1 MIQKLKNF
9 IEKETVMVIAFL
21 LALVSCFFMTPSLT
35 QLAGFVDF
43 RVLGILLSLMV
54 VVAGLQRVGAFD
66 WIGVKLLVHVSDT
79 RSLVLVLVMLC
90 FFLSMAVTNDV
101 ALLTF
106 VPFAIFVLEKSG
118 HPELLVSTVVLQTV
132 AANLGSMLTP
142 VGNPQNLYIYQHYR
156 FTAASFIETV
166 LPYAAAAFLML
177 LILIF
182 LGKKE
187 SIRLAQTDFAAVH
200 TDWKRAG
207 AYVLL
212 FCVAIAAVTGLFYWF
227 PAMLLILLAAFLSDR
242 EILRTVDYCL
252 LLTFV
257 FFFVFIGNMGSIP
270 LVRDLLGS
278 LLTGNEAVVSIL
290 ASQVI
295 SNVPATLLLSE
306 FTENSRD
313 LLIGVNLGGLGT
325 LIASMASL
333 ISYKLYA
340 HRYNETKGRYLLWFT
355 VVNLVFLTVLYG
367 LYLALGRV
375 C

>member
-1 MIQKLKNF
+1 MIQKLKSF

-21 LALVSCFFMTPSLT
+21 LALVSCFFMTPSPA
-35 QLAGFVDF
+35 QLVGFVDF

-54 VVAGLQRVGAFD
+54 VVAGLQRVGVFD

-156 FTAASFIETV
+156 FTAGSFVETV

-177 LILIF
+177 LILLF

-187 SIRLAQTDFAAVH
+187 TIRLAQTDFAVVH

-212 FCVAIAAVTGLFYWF
+212 FFVAIAAVAGLFYWL
-227 PAMLLILLAAFLSDR
+227 PVMILILLAAFLSDR

-355 VVNLVFLTVLYG
+355 VMNLVFLAVLFG
-367 LYLALGRV
+367 LYLFLGQM
-375 C
+375 

>member
-1 MIQKLKNF
+1 MIQKLKYF

-21 LALVSCFFMTPSLT
+21 LALVSCFFMTPSLS
-35 QLAGFVDF
+35 QMAGFVDF

-79 RSLVLVLVMLC
+79 RSLMLVLVMLC

-156 FTAASFIETV
+156 FTAGSFVETV

-177 LILIF
+177 LILLF

-187 SIRLAQTDFAAVH
+187 PICLAQTDFAVVH

-212 FCVAIAAVTGLFYWF
+212 FFVAIAAVAGLFYWL
-227 PAMLLILLAAFLSDR
+227 PVMILILLAAFLSDR

-340 HRYNETKGRYLLWFT
+340 HRYNETKGRYFLWFT
-355 VVNLVFLTVLYG
+355 VVNLVFLAVLYG
-367 LYLALGRV
+367 LYLVLGQM
-375 C
+375 

>member
-1 MIQKLKNF
+1 MIQKLKYF

-21 LALVSCFFMTPSLT
+21 LALVSCFFMTPSLS
-35 QLAGFVDF
+35 QMAGFVDF

-79 RSLVLVLVMLC
+79 RSLMLVLVMLC

-156 FTAASFIETV
+156 FTAGSFVETV

-177 LILIF
+177 LILLF

-187 SIRLAQTDFAAVH
+187 TIRLAQTDFAVVH

-212 FCVAIAAVTGLFYWF
+212 FFVAIAAVAGLFYWL
-227 PAMLLILLAAFLSDR
+227 PVMILILLAAFLSDR

-355 VVNLVFLTVLYG
+355 VMNLVFLAVLFG
-367 LYLALGRV
+367 LYLFLGQM
-375 C
+375 

>member
-1 MIQKLKNF
+1 MIQKLKYF

-21 LALVSCFFMTPSLT
+21 LALVSCFFMTPSLS
-35 QLAGFVDF
+35 QMASFVDF

-79 RSLVLVLVMLC
+79 RSLMLVLVMLC

-156 FTAASFIETV
+156 FTAGSFVETV

-177 LILIF
+177 LILLF

-187 SIRLAQTDFAAVH
+187 TIRLAQTDFAVVH

-212 FCVAIAAVTGLFYWF
+212 FFVAIAAVAGLFYWL
-227 PAMLLILLAAFLSDR
+227 PVMILILLAAFLSDR

-355 VVNLVFLTVLYG
+355 VMNLVFLAVLFG
-367 LYLALGRV
+367 LYLFLGQM
-375 C
+375 

>member
-1 MIQKLKNF
+1 MIQKLKYF

-21 LALVSCFFMTPSLT
+21 LALVSCFFMTPSLS
-35 QLAGFVDF
+35 QMAGFVDF

-79 RSLVLVLVMLC
+79 RSLMLVLVMLC

-142 VGNPQNLYIYQHYR
+142 VGNPQNLYIYQHYG
-156 FTAASFIETV
+156 FTAGGFIETL
-166 LPYAAAAFLML
+166 LPYAVAAFLML

-187 SIRLAQTDFAAVH
+187 SIRLAETDFAAVH

-212 FCVAIAAVTGLFYWF
+212 FFVAIAAVAGLFYWL
-227 PAMLLILLAAFLSDR
+227 PVMILILLAAFLSDR

-340 HRYNETKGRYLLWFT
+340 HRYNETKGRYFLWFT
-355 VVNLVFLTVLYG
+355 VVNLVFLAVLYG
-367 LYLALGRV
+367 LYLVLGQM
-375 C
+375 

>member
-1 MIQKLKNF
+1 MIQKLKYF

-21 LALVSCFFMTPSLT
+21 LALVSCFFMTPSLS
-35 QLAGFVDF
+35 QMAGFVDF

-79 RSLVLVLVMLC
+79 RSLMLVLVMLC

-156 FTAASFIETV
+156 FTAGSFVETV

-177 LILIF
+177 LILLF

-187 SIRLAQTDFAAVH
+187 TIRLAQTDFAVVH

-212 FCVAIAAVTGLFYWF
+212 FFVAIAAVTGLFYWL
-227 PAMLLILLAAFLSDR
+227 PVMILILLAAFLSDR

-270 LVRDLLGS
+270 PVRDLLGS

-355 VVNLVFLTVLYG
+355 VMNLVFLAVLFG
-367 LYLALGRV
+367 LYLFLGQM
-375 C
+375 

>member
-156 FTAASFIETV
+156 FTAGSFVETV

-177 LILIF
+177 LILLF

-187 SIRLAQTDFAAVH
+187 TIRLAQTDFAVVH

-212 FCVAIAAVTGLFYWF
+212 FFVAIAAVAGLFYWL
-227 PAMLLILLAAFLSDR
+227 PVMILILLAAFLSDR

-355 VVNLVFLTVLYG
+355 VMNLVFLAVLFG
-367 LYLALGRV
+367 LYLFLGQM
-375 C
+375 

>member
-1 MIQKLKNF
+1 MIQKLKYF

-21 LALVSCFFMTPSLT
+21 LALVSCFFMTPSLS
-35 QLAGFVDF
+35 QMAGFVDF

-54 VVAGLQRVGAFD
+54 VVVGLQRVGAFD

-79 RSLVLVLVMLC
+79 RSLMLVLVMLC

-156 FTAASFIETV
+156 FTAGSFVETV

-177 LILIF
+177 LILLF

-187 SIRLAQTDFAAVH
+187 TIRLAQTDFAVVH

-212 FCVAIAAVTGLFYWF
+212 FFVAIAAVAGLFYWL
-227 PAMLLILLAAFLSDR
+227 PVMILILLAAFLSDR

-355 VVNLVFLTVLYG
+355 VMNLVFLAVLFG
-367 LYLALGRV
+367 LYLFLGQM
-375 C
+375 

>member
-1 MIQKLKNF
+1 MIQKLKYF

-21 LALVSCFFMTPSLT
+21 LALVSCFFMTPSLS
-35 QLAGFVDF
+35 QMAGFVDF

-79 RSLVLVLVMLC
+79 RSLMLVLVMLC

-156 FTAASFIETV
+156 FTTGSFVETV

-187 SIRLAQTDFAAVH
+187 SIRLAETDFAAVH
-200 TDWKRAG
+200 ADWKRAG

-212 FCVAIAAVTGLFYWF
+212 FFVAIAAVADLFYWL
-227 PAMLLILLAAFLSDR
+227 PVMILILLAAFLSDR

-355 VVNLVFLTVLYG
+355 VMNLVFLAVLFG
-367 LYLALGRV
+367 LYLFLGQM
-375 C
+375 

>member
-1 MIQKLKNF
+1 MIQKLKYF

-21 LALVSCFFMTPSLT
+21 LALVSCFFMTPSLS
-35 QLAGFVDF
+35 QMAGFVDF

-79 RSLVLVLVMLC
+79 RSLMLVLVMLC

-156 FTAASFIETV
+156 FTAGNFVETV

-177 LILIF
+177 LILLF

-187 SIRLAQTDFAAVH
+187 PIRLAQTDFAVVH

-212 FCVAIAAVTGLFYWF
+212 FFVAIAAVAGLFYWL
-227 PAMLLILLAAFLSDR
+227 PVMILILIAAFLSDR

-355 VVNLVFLTVLYG
+355 VMNLVFLAVLFG
-367 LYLALGRV
+367 LYLFLGQM
-375 C
+375 

>member
-1 MIQKLKNF
+1 MIQKLKYF

-21 LALVSCFFMTPSLT
+21 LALVSCFFMTPSLS
-35 QLAGFVDF
+35 QMAGFVDF

-79 RSLVLVLVMLC
+79 RSLMLVLVMLC

-142 VGNPQNLYIYQHYR
+142 VGNPQNLYIYQHYG
-156 FTAASFIETV
+156 FTAGGFIETL
-166 LPYAAAAFLML
+166 LPYAVAAFLML

-187 SIRLAQTDFAAVH
+187 SIRLAETDFAAVH

-212 FCVAIAAVTGLFYWF
+212 FFVAIAAVAGLFYWL
-227 PAMLLILLAAFLSDR
+227 PVMLLILLAAFLSDR

-278 LLTGNEAVVSIL
+278 LLTGNEAVVAIL

-340 HRYNETKGRYLLWFT
+340 HRYNETKGRYFLWFT
-355 VVNLVFLTVLYG
+355 VVNLVFLAVLFG
-367 LYLALGRV
+367 LYLFLGQM
-375 C
+375 